1 MVFETFVSKNA
12 KEVEGLMP
20 PGIIFGCYSAYTQKY
35 QEAPA
40 DYDKVYVYAD
50 ENELEEIKKR
60 FPKTKGSSNVF
71 VLKKDPYLGQ
81 YGAFTPDVQ
90 TFVDIWNLKDRYARE
105 FLNKLKDKIIRTS

>member
-1 MVFETFVSKNA
+1 
-12 KEVEGLMP
+12 MP